1 MRLSKLKLA
10 GFKSFVDPT
19 TVLTPGQLVGIVG
32 PNGCG
37 KSNLIDAVRWV
48 LGESRASA
56 LRGESMQDVIFNGST
71 SRKPVS
77 RASVELVFDNADG
90 RAAGQ
95 WSQYSEIA
103 VKRVVERSGE
113 SEYFINNV
121 RVRRKDVIDLFL
133 GTGLGP
139 RAYAIIEQGMI
150 SRVIEARPE
159 EVRAFLEEAAGITKY
174 KERRRETEG
183 RLADARDNLARLE
196 DLRAELGQQILKL
209 SSQAELAT
217 KYRSLQ
223 ETLSARQALLWVW
236 KLREGESAL
245 QAADTRIADSGRSLE
260 AAQES
265 LRQHEARIALL
276 REQHT
281 RLAEAVGV
289 AQGDVYAIAAEV
301 SRIESELRA
310 LREAAARLSA
320 RGEQLAATR
329 SQWQGR
335 AAALAVDHDS
345 WQAQEKSA
353 EHALTTAR
361 QAVAGTQGELPDAE
375 QRLAGARSALD
386 SARRAL
392 AQAEQQ
398 VQVETARLAAS
409 ERALQG
415 LQQRGE
421 RLEAEL
427 AQLTPPDANALQA
440 AREAAERLSAERS
453 SLQAAMATAQ
463 GELESAQQAQRT
475 AQSEL
480 NTAGQLVTRLQARL
494 DALRALQTKLRDQG
508 DLADWL
514 WQCGLKDS
522 DPLWQQVQVEAGAEL
537 ALEAVLRER
546 LAARG
551 PLPDAAF
558 SKMLGQP
565 VPATTVVL
573 REQAD
578 ATPTALPMPAGARP
592 LRELVRTDS
601 ARIAAVLDRWLANV
615 YQVEDLAPF
624 MSSTL
629 PAGLVLVNA
638 GGQMLTAGELV
649 LFAPDAKTHGVL
661 ERQRE
666 IAQLEAEL
674 ITAQQALEARRTT
687 LQQAEAAAQGLQTGL
702 AAQREQTARLQQ
714 EAHEAQLVL
723 VRLQEAL
730 NRYQERSA
738 QLAQERGEIERA
750 VAAESARKE
759 ECAAALG
766 QHRLGVNALHLELS
780 AAEHGL
786 AEAEQGRSRS
796 RELSERQQRGLQEAE
811 FALRECRT
819 RLADIAR
826 NQALVQEE
834 IVRNE
839 QDAAQLANESAALDD
854 TALQTSLQTALQL
867 RTAREG
873 ELAAR
878 RDALESL
885 GSQLR
890 SSDEERLRVEQGLE
904 PLREALAAARL
915 ARQAA
920 EMLVTQ
926 AQERLAELAIQP
938 DSVAPEALADVRE
951 TALVR
956 EVSRLTREMAELG
969 PVNLAALDE
978 LAATSERKA
987 YLDAQ
992 YGDLMQAVETL
1003 EAAIR
1008 RIDRET
1014 REQLSATYNT
1024 VNRHFGEL
1032 FPQLFGGG
1040 EAALVLTGDEILD
1053 AGIQIVARPPGK
1065 KNTSIHL
1072 LSGGEKALTAI
1083 ALVFAMF
1090 QLNPAPFCMLDEV
1103 DAPLDDTNTERY
1115 CDMVKRMSAVTQFVF
1130 ISHSKITME
1139 RAQQLVGVTMQEQ
1152 GVSRIVEVD
1161 IDAAMKL
1168 AEPAAPVAAEPVN

>member
-196 DLRAELGQQILKL
+196 DLRAELGQQIVRL

-223 ETLSARQALLWVW
+223 DTLSARQALLWVW

-245 QAADTRIADSGRSLE
+245 QGADTRIAESGRSLE
-260 AAQES
+260 AAQEA
-265 LRQHEARIALL
+265 LRLSEARIALL

-281 RLAEAVGV
+281 RLAEAVGM

-310 LREAAARLSA
+310 LREAAARLTA
-320 RGEQLAATR
+320 RSEQLSATR
-329 SQWQGR
+329 AQWQGR
-335 AAALAVDHDS
+335 AAALTVDHEN
-345 WQAQEKSA
+345 WQAQSASA
-353 EHALTTAR
+353 EQALAAAQ

-375 QRLAGARSALD
+375 LRLAAARAALD
-386 SARRAL
+386 ATRQAL

-415 LQQRGE
+415 LQQRRE
-421 RLEAEL
+421 RTASEL
-427 AQLTPPDANALQA
+427 AQLTPPDTLALQS
-440 AREAAERLSAERS
+440 AREAVEQLTAE
-453 SLQAAMATAQ
+453 QAALHGAVAAAQ
-463 GELESAQQAQRT
+463 GELETAQQTQRAAQG
-475 AQSEL
+475 EL
-480 NTAGQLVTRLQARL
+480 NTAGQLATRLQARL
-494 DALRALQTKLRDQG
+494 DALRALQAKLRDQG

-514 WQCGLKDS
+514 WQCGLADS

-551 PLPDAAF
+551 PLAESAL
-558 SKMLGQP
+558 SKVLGQP

-573 REQAD
+573 REQGETSLSVQMA
-578 ATPTALPMPAGARP
+578 PEGLRP
-592 LRELVRTDS
+592 LRAQVSTASPRV
-601 ARIAAVLDRWLANV
+601 AAVLDRWLVNV
-615 YQVEDLAPF
+615 YLADDLAPF
-624 MSSTL
+624 MQAPL
-629 PAGLVLVNA
+629 AAGVVLVNA

-666 IAQLEAEL
+666 IAQLDAEL
-674 ITAQQALEARRTT
+674 ITAQHALEARRTA
-687 LQQAEAAAQGLQTGL
+687 LHQAEAAVQAAQAGLV
-702 AAQREQTARLQQ
+702 AQREQTARLQQ
-714 EAHEAQLVL
+714 AAHEAQLSL
-723 VRLQEAL
+723 VRLQEAQKRFEERSSQL
-730 NRYQERSA
+730 MQERS
-738 QLAQERGEIERA
+738 EIERTL
-750 VAAESARKE
+750 AAETARQAE
-759 ECAAALG
+759 SGAALE
-766 QHRLGVNALHLELS
+766 QHRLAVNARHLALS
-780 AAEHGL
+780 AAEHAL
-786 AEAEQGRSRS
+786 ADAEQGRSRS
-796 RELSERQQRGLQEAE
+796 RELSERQQRSLQEAE

-819 RLADIAR
+819 RLADITR
-826 NQALVQEE
+826 NQTLVQEE
-834 IVRNE
+834 IARNE
-839 QDAAQLANESAALDD
+839 QEAAQLASESAALDD
-854 TALQTSLQTALQL
+854 SALQTSLQTALQL

-873 ELAAR
+873 ELASR

-885 GSQLR
+885 GAQLR
-890 SSDEERLRVEQGLE
+890 SSDEERLRAEQGLE

-915 ARQAA
+915 ARQSA
-920 EMLVTQ
+920 EMLVAQ

-978 LAATSERKA
+978 LAATSERKG

-992 YGDLMQAVETL
+992 YDDLMQAIETL

-1065 KNTSIHL
+1065 KNASIHL